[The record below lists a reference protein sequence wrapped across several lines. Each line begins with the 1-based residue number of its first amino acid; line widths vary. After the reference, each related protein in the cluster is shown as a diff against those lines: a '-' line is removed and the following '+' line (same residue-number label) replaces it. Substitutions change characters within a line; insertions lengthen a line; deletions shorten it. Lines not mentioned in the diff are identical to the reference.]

1 LANRPKTQPISAP
14 SEQDLAHEFG
24 ELTYK
29 HQKSRR
35 AAIAALARKY
45 SQSARDV
52 YAAIERA
59 KKSGD

>member
-1 LANRPKTQPISAP
+1 M
-14 SEQDLAHEFG
+14 
-24 ELTYK
+24 
-29 HQKSRR
+29 SRR